1 MISKRN
7 IKKIGSENL
16 DKKVSSFIARIEKKV
31 LTNPSIARSLL
42 QKLLTMDLSG
52 ANALLFSNVYKTGY
66 LVEFALGNSSNA
78 REYAIKAL
86 EYAKQ
91 ADNKRAIIV
100 AENALGRS
108 YYLEGYYTE
117 ALRYFQSSVLSI
129 REMNDAPTLST
140 TLNNIGACY
149 MNMGLWSNSLENH
162 LEALTLRR
170 DIGDKDNT
178 AQSLTNIGLVYYQ
191 LKEYE
196 KCLEYQNDAEKICID
211 IGNTALYAATLAN
224 KALSLFKLER
234 YEQGLNALEKSIEL
248 NKASGD
254 KHRLGIAILNKGSA
268 LYELKRYEEA
278 KAIVKEA
285 ITLGETVG
293 DVHTISVGY
302 HTLGKVELS
311 LGNYPHSEEL
321 LFKALELSKKL
332 ALILEERSTHQALA
346 ELYSKTGEW
355 QKAYEHLNTYYVIE
369 QTKIKEEADTKFN
382 HFKVLHEIEKIKTET
397 LIEQERNSKLTELLK
412 ERNDAL
418 QLLEKQNKL
427 LEELHREK
435 NEFIGIAS
443 HDLKN
448 PLVGLRSYC
457 QMLISEFENLTQY
470 ELRES
475 LYTIL
480 STADKTFAIVAK
492 LLDVNRIESG
502 EIDIIPSPVD
512 IGHLAKSLARV
523 YSEPAILKGIS
534 LKTELFGENNIA
546 WADETLTVQILDNLL
561 SNAVKFSPP
570 ESKVTIRV
578 FS

>member
-1 MISKRN
+1 MVTESHLMKSSSKD
-7 IKKIGSENL
+7 IE
-16 DKKVSSFIARIEKKV
+16 KKVSSLISRIQKKIHTNLFIAH
-31 LTNPSIARSLL
+31 SLL
-42 QKLLTMDLSG
+42 QKLLSVDLS
-52 ANALLFSNVYKTGY
+52 NADPLLLSNVYKTGS
-66 LVEFALGNSSNA
+66 LVEFSLGNNSKA
-78 REYAIKAL
+78 REYAVKSL
-86 EYAKQ
+86 DYAKLSN
-91 ADNKRAIIV
+91 NKKSIIV

-108 YYLEGYYTE
+108 YYLEGYYGE
-117 ALRYFQSSVLSI
+117 ALRYFQSSISSI
-129 REMNDAPTLST
+129 REMNDTPTLAT

-162 LEALTLRR
+162 LEALTIRR
-170 DIGDKDNT
+170 NSGDKDNT

-196 KCLEYQNDAEKICID
+196 KCLEYQTDAEKICID
-211 IGNTALYAATLAN
+211 IGNTALHAAALAN
-224 KALSLFKLER
+224 KALSLFKLEK
-234 YEQGLNALEKSIEL
+234 YDQGLTELEKSIEI
-248 NKASGD
+248 NKKSGD
-254 KHRLGIAILNKGSA
+254 KHRLAIATLNKSSA
-268 LYELKRYEEA
+268 LYELKQYENA
-278 KAIVKEA
+278 KAIAHEA
-285 ITLGETVG
+285 IALGEEVG
-293 DVHTISVGY
+293 DIHTISVGY

-311 LGNYPHSEEL
+311 LGNYTFSEEL
-321 LFKALELSKKL
+321 LLKALDLSKKL
-332 ALILEERSTHQALA
+332 NLILEERSTHQVLA
-346 ELYSKTGEW
+346 ELYSNTGEW

-369 QTKIKEEADTKFN
+369 QTKAKEEADTKFN

-397 LIEQERNSKLTELLK
+397 FIEQERNSKLTELLQ
-412 ERNDAL
+412 ERDDAF
-418 QLLEKQNKL
+418 QLLEKQNRL

-475 LYTIL
+475 LHTIF

-502 EIDIIPSPVD
+502 EIDILSSPVD
-512 IGHLAKSLARV
+512 VGHLVKSLARI
-523 YSEPAILKGIS
+523 YSEPAILKGIT
-534 LKTELFGENNIA
+534 LKTEFHGNDSIV
-546 WADETLTVQILDNLL
+546 WSDETLTVQILDNLI
-561 SNAVKFSPP
+561 SNAIKFSPP